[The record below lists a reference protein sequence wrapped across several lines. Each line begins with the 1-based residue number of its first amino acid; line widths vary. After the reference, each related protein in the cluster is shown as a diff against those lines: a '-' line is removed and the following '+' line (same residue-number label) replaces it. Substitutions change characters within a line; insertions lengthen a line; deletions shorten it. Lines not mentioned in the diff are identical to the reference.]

1 MQVRDRVVE
10 LRRVRAGDLLPN
22 PKNWR
27 RHPPQQQNAM
37 RAMLADIGYA
47 DALLA
52 RETPDGLLLID
63 GHLRAETTPDETVP
77 VLILDVDEVEA
88 DKLLATL
95 DPLAGMAVADEEA
108 LSELMASVSIPS
120 DDLLREL
127 ERLSGQDGPPQGL
140 TDPDAVP
147 AVPEEPVT
155 KPGDLWVLGEHRLL
169 CADATEALSYERLDA
184 PAALIFTDP
193 PYGISYRDTGAG
205 AWDERKKALKRAG
218 LLKPRFEAISGDEL
232 RGDELFAFLVA
243 AFTGMAA
250 ASTPTA
256 AWYVWHAAQTQS
268 IYEQALG
275 EAGYLVRNQVVWA
288 KSRPG
293 FNFAQYKSQHESC
306 FYAFR
311 SGQAPAWY
319 GDRTQT
325 TLWEVPSEAGSVYRH
340 PTQKPVELANRAIVN
355 SSLSGELVLDP
366 FMGSGSTL
374 IACEEFGR
382 KGRGMEIDPRYCDV
396 VVRRWEEFA
405 GGKAV
410 LAE

>member
-1 MQVRDRVVE
+1 MMQVRDRVVE

-27 RHPPQQQNAM
+27 RHPPQQQNAL
-37 RAMLADIGYA
+37 RAMLADVGYA

-52 RETPDGLLLID
+52 RETAAGLMLVD
-63 GHLRAETTPDETVP
+63 GHLRAETTPDSLVP
-77 VLILDVDEVEA
+77 VLVLDVDEVEA

-120 DDLLREL
+120 EDLLREL

-155 KPGDLWVLGEHRLL
+155 KPGDLWVLGKHRVL
-169 CADATEALSYERLDA
+169 CGDATDANALAHLMAGERAGLMW
-184 PAALIFTDP
+184 TDP
-193 PYGISYRDTGAG
+193 PYGVDYVGKTERALTITNDGSSGLPRLLTDAFAAAGAMLAPGAAIYVAHPAGAG
-205 AWDERKKALKRAG
+205 SVTFG
-218 LLKPRFEAISGDEL
+218 MCF
-232 RGDELFAFLVA
+232 VA
-243 AFTGMAA
+243 AGWRLHETL
-250 ASTPTA
+250 
-256 AWYVWHAAQTQS
+256 VWVKNRLV
-268 IYEQALG
+268 LG
-275 EAGYLVRNQVVWA
+275 HSDYHYRHEPLLYGYKPGGGRRGRGGAG
-288 KSRPG
+288 
-293 FNFAQYKSQHESC
+293 
-306 FYAFR
+306 
-311 SGQAPAWY
+311 WY
-319 GDRTQT
+319 GDNRQDSV
-325 TLWEVPSEAGSVYRH
+325 LEVDRPAASREH
-340 PTQKPVELANRAIVN
+340 PTAKPVELVARCVAN
-355 SSLSGELVLDP
+355 SSPPGGLVLDP

-396 VVRRWEEFA
+396 VVRRWEDFT

-410 LAE
+410 LG

>member
-27 RHPPQQQNAM
+27 RHPPQQQNAL
-37 RAMLADIGYA
+37 RAMLADVGYA

-52 RETPDGLLLID
+52 RETAAGLMLVD
-63 GHLRAETTPDETVP
+63 GHLRAETTPDSLVP
-77 VLILDVDEVEA
+77 VLVLDVDEVEA

-120 DDLLREL
+120 EDLLREL

-155 KPGDLWVLGEHRLL
+155 KPGDLWVLGEHRVL
-169 CADATEALSYERLDA
+169 CGDATDANALAHLMAGERAGLMW
-184 PAALIFTDP
+184 TDP
-193 PYGISYRDTGAG
+193 PYGVDYVGKTERALTITNDGSSGLPRLLTDAFAAAGAMLAPGAAIYVAHPAGAG
-205 AWDERKKALKRAG
+205 SVTFG
-218 LLKPRFEAISGDEL
+218 MCF
-232 RGDELFAFLVA
+232 VA
-243 AFTGMAA
+243 AGWRLHETL
-250 ASTPTA
+250 
-256 AWYVWHAAQTQS
+256 VWVKNRLV
-268 IYEQALG
+268 LG
-275 EAGYLVRNQVVWA
+275 HSDYHYRHEPLLYGYKPGGGRRGRGGAG
-288 KSRPG
+288 
-293 FNFAQYKSQHESC
+293 
-306 FYAFR
+306 
-311 SGQAPAWY
+311 WY
-319 GDRTQT
+319 GDNRQDSVF
-325 TLWEVPSEAGSVYRH
+325 EIDRPSASREH
-340 PTQKPVELANRAIVN
+340 PTAKPVELVARCVAC
-355 SSLSGELVLDP
+355 SSPPGALVLDP

-374 IACEEFGR
+374 IACEQLGR
-382 KGRGMEIDPRYCDV
+382 KARGMEIDPHYCDV
-396 VVRRWEEFA
+396 VVRRWEEFT